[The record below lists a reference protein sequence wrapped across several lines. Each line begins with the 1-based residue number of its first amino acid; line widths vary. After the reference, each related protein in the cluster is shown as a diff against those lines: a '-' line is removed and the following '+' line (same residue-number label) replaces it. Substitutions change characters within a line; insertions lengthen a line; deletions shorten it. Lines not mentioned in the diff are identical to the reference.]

1 MSVVQGSLKGIKP
14 SQHAR
19 LEKLAARRIAPDRIL
34 TQEFARTLTELS
46 FELRQQIGV
55 LVDRKGKVFK
65 VLVGDARSILIPK
78 LNSWRVGSGR
88 LRGLRFLHTHLNNEP
103 LSQEDLTDLSLLRF
117 DLVAAIGVDHQGL
130 PKDAYIAHVL
140 PPNPESRKYET
151 LPPVAPSLLDTDF
164 LVFVRALEDEID
176 KSVSSVSVD
185 KSRERA
191 YVIGRT
197 VGREWE
203 VEESLNELIEL
214 AKSSGLQVV
223 GTACQKRE
231 LVDPH
236 FVVGKGKLREIVVD
250 ALQKGAGLMI
260 FDTELTPAQVK
271 AIADFTEVKVL
282 DRSQLILDI
291 FAQRA
296 KSREGKLQVELAQ
309 LKYALPGLR
318 EKDDALSRLTG
329 GIGGR
334 GPGETKLEIDKRRI
348 HSRIGFLE
356 KQIEKISK
364 NRALRRGLRN
374 RRQVPVI
381 SIVGYTNAGKSTLLN
396 KLTKSNILVEDK
408 LFATLDPTSRRL
420 RFPRETEVII
430 TDTVGFIH
438 ELPEELFAAFSAT
451 LDELGDA
458 NVLLHVIDCSN
469 PAFEKQLNAV
479 EKILERLDLTDIP
492 LIRVFNKID
501 LVPDDIVQN
510 VCISYSGIAISAL
523 DSKTFPP
530 LIHRLEDEVVKT
542 LSQEAET
549 LQTDNNDAKSGTRLT
564 HGSK

>member
-1 MSVVQGSLKGIKP
+1 M
-14 SQHAR
+14 
-19 LEKLAARRIAPDRIL
+19 
-34 TQEFARTLTELS
+34 TELS
-46 FELRQQIGV
+46 FELGQQVGA
-55 LVDRKGKVFK
+55 LVDRQGKIYK

-78 LNSWRVGSGR
+78 LNSWRVGAGR
-88 LRGLRFLHTHLNNEP
+88 LRGLRFLHTHLKNEP
-103 LSQEDLTDLSLLRF
+103 LSQEDLTDLCLLRF
-117 DLVAAIGVDHQGL
+117 DLVAAIGVDSQGL
-130 PKDAYIAHVL
+130 PQDAYIAHVL
-140 PPNPESRKYET
+140 PPNPERKVYET
-151 LPPVAPSLLDTDF
+151 LAPIPPSQLDTDF
-164 LVFVRALEDEID
+164 TGFVRALEDEID
-176 KSVSSVSVD
+176 RSVKSVDLD

-197 VGREWE
+197 QGRSWE
-203 VEESLNELIEL
+203 IEESLAELIEL

-223 GTACQKRE
+223 GTATQKRDS
-231 LVDPH
+231 VDPH

-271 AIADFTEVKVL
+271 AIADFTELKVL
-282 DRSQLILDI
+282 DRSQVILDI

-296 KSREGKLQVELAQ
+296 KSRAGKLQVELAQ

-334 GPGETKLEIDKRRI
+334 GPGETRLEIDRRRI

-356 KQIEKISK
+356 KQIEKISR

-374 RRQVPVI
+374 RRHIPVI

-420 RFPRETEVII
+420 RFPKETEVII

-438 ELPEELFAAFSAT
+438 ELPEELFTAFSAT
-451 LDELGDA
+451 LDELNDA
-458 NVLLHVIDCSN
+458 DVLLHVIDCSN
-469 PAFEKQLNAV
+469 PAFEKQLKSV
-479 EKILERLDLTDIP
+479 EKILERLDLTQIP

-501 LVPDDIVQN
+501 LCSEEIVLN
-510 VCISYSGIAISAL
+510 ICSSYNGIPISAL
-523 DSKTFPP
+523 NSKTFPP
-530 LIHRLEDEVVKT
+530 LIHRLEDEVLKSLV
-542 LSQEAET
+542 QDDET
-549 LQTDNNDAKSGTRLT
+549 DHDLTVIETRFIDDP
-564 HGSK
+564 KQ